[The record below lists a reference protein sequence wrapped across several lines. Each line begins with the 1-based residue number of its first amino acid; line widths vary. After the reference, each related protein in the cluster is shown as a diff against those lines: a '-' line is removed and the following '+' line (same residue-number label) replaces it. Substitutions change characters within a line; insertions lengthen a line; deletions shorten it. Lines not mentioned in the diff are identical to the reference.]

1 MIDNAIE
8 GRTEAR
14 SRFEPSWLIA
24 RDEIGAGGGP
34 PEVLTLGAGGGV
46 EGDGTILPVFSFEEE
61 ALLFLRLCGFGG
73 GWRVS
78 KSRARTSPL
87 SSPMRARTPNASPST
102 PSPRSASAGPMI
114 SSAYRE
120 KSSSGCSP
128 QGVDAKRGTVAR
140 HGRSPVPQAG
150 RNSSRTGE

>member
-14 SRFEPSWLIA
+14 SRFESSWLIV
-24 RDEIGAGGGP
+24 RDDLGAGGGP
-34 PEVLTLGAGGGV
+34 AEVLTLEAGGNG
-46 EGDGTILPVFSFEEE
+46 ELDESILPVFSFEEE

-73 GWRVS
+73 GAS
-78 KSRARTSPL
+78 ARAAPRISPRF
-87 SSPMRARTPNASPST
+87 SPMRARTPGASPST
-102 PSPRSASAGPMI
+102 PSPRSAGAGPTI

-128 QGVDAKRGTVAR
+128 PGDDAKRGAVAR
-140 HGRSPVPQAG
+140 HGRSPALQASG
-150 RNSSRTGE
+150 